1 MNLKVILLILGL
13 IGLAASRSRG
23 EESSGGRSS
32 GVIGRLDSVEIRV
45 FREDDLATSGQLSA
59 DGTIRMPLI
68 GPVRLAG
75 LTTDQAAAAIAAM
88 LKDGYLVSP
97 QVSVSIQ
104 ARVRRTV
111 TVLGQAQNPGVFELP
126 ADRQLTLV
134 EVVGMAGG
142 ATRIA
147 NLKKLT
153 LKRSDGRVLT
163 VNLKDIT
170 AGKAADIA
178 LRAGDVLS
186 IPESLF

>member
-1 MNLKVILLILGL
+1 MNVKIILLILGL
-13 IGLAASRSRG
+13 IGLAVSRSRG
-23 EESSGGRSS
+23 EPTSERSS
-32 GVIGRLDSVEIRV
+32 GMIGRLDNVEIRV
-45 FREDDLATSGQLSA
+45 FREDDLTTSGQLSQ

-68 GPVRLAG
+68 GPVRLVG
-75 LTTDQAAAAIAAM
+75 LTTDQAAAAITEK

-97 QVSVSIQ
+97 QVSVSIE

-126 ADRQLTLV
+126 VDRQLTLV
-134 EVVGMAGG
+134 EAVGMAGG

-163 VNLKDIT
+163 INLKDIT
-170 AGKAADIA
+170 SGRAADIP
-178 LRAGDVLS
+178 LRDGDVLS
-186 IPESLF
+186 IPESIF